1 MHKVGFDNEKYV
13 KMQSEHIR
21 NRISKFGGKLYMEF
35 GGKLFDDYHAAR
47 VLPGFQPD
55 SKVKMLLELK
65 DQAEI
70 IIAINADDIEKNKLR
85 SDLAIT
91 YDLDVLR
98 LIDAFRDIGLY
109 VGSDVLTQYSN
120 ARHAADAFQKRLESL
135 GVKVYRSYVIPGYPY
150 EIPLIVSD
158 EGYGRNEYIET
169 SRSLVV
175 VTAPG
180 PGSGKMATCLSQLYH
195 EHKRGVNAGYAKFE
209 TFPIWNLPLKHPV
222 NLAYEAATADLN
234 DVNMI
239 DPFHLDAYGE
249 TAINYNRDVEIFPV
263 LSAIFERI
271 YGESPYKS
279 PTDMGVNMA
288 GNCIIDDDAV
298 RRAASDEIIRRY
310 YNALVQQRKGIGTP
324 EEVNKIELL
333 MQLAGVTTD
342 DRPCVRAALEKAEQT
357 GAPAAAMEL
366 PDGRIVMGK
375 TSSLLGATAA
385 LLLNA
390 LKTLGNIQDDM
401 LLISPL
407 IIEPVQELKV
417 GYLGNHNP
425 RLHTDEVLLALS
437 ICAVTNPMAAHAMRQ
452 LIHLRGCEMHSS
464 VILSQVD
471 IDTLRKIG
479 INLTCEPR
487 YQTKKLYHK

>member
-1 MHKVGFDNEKYV
+1 MNVGFDNDKYLA
-13 KMQSEHIR
+13 MQSEHIR
-21 NRISKFGGKLYMEF
+21 ERIAQFGGKLYLEF
-35 GGKLFDDYHAAR
+35 GGKLFDDYHASR
-47 VLPGFQPD
+47 VLPGFAPD
-55 SKVKMLLELK
+55 SKVKMLLQLRE
-65 DQAEI
+65 QAEI
-70 IIAINADDIEKNKLR
+70 VIVINAADIEKNKVR
-85 SDLAIT
+85 GDLGIT
-91 YDLDVLR
+91 YDQDVLR
-98 LIDAFRDIGLY
+98 LIDAFRAIGLY
-109 VGSDVLTQYSN
+109 VGSVVLTQYGGQS
-120 ARHAADAFQKRLESL
+120 AADAFQSRLASL
-135 GVKVYRSYVIPGYPY
+135 GVTVYRHYPIAGYPSDV
-150 EIPLIVSD
+150 EHIVSD
-158 EGYGRNEYIET
+158 EGYGKNEYIET
-169 SRSLVV
+169 TRPLVV
-175 VTAPG
+175 ITAPG

-195 EHKRGVNAGYAKFE
+195 EHRRGVAAGYAKFE

-263 LSAIFERI
+263 LNAIFERI

-288 GNCIIDDDAV
+288 GNCIVDDEAV
-298 RRAASDEIIRRY
+298 RRAANDEIIRRY
-310 YNALVQQRKGIGTP
+310 YSALVQQRKGIGTP

-366 PDGRIVMGK
+366 PDGRIVTGK